1 MGAGV
6 GLRRLRT
13 ETELLGILGSE
24 HFHALVSRARARA
37 RALLSY
43 LHFRILP
50 FLFGDTVSC
59 RVGHAVMRT
68 GLLG

>member
-24 HFHALVSRARARA
+24 HFHAFVSHARARA
-37 RALLSY
+37 FLSY